1 MTEEP
6 TQERLLA
13 GVDAL
18 RTLPAVHRQ
27 IVTSDRVSALLA
39 RAVEAACPH
48 CGFERGVIL
57 ALGPGELIAAESEAI
72 GDEPSDKL
80 RRRALAN
87 PIPLTPGAAESEW
100 IRSLEGGGSP
110 PPPADGPLTE
120 ALGLEQYV
128 VAAIAPE
135 SRLLAL
141 LVLDRAESPVDAVDR
156 AVADAFASMLALAL
170 EHVVLRARVGDAGRE
185 LRHLTVSAE
194 ALMRELV
201 EAPVTLPADMR
212 HRSAFPSLDTIDSG
226 LLGSTP
232 LADLFNERELAIVSL
247 LAEGRSNRE
256 IAERLI
262 VSPETVKTYVA
273 RILRKLGASNRAE
286 AVSRYL
292 RLAQA
297 PPE

>member
-6 TQERLLA
+6 THERLLA

-18 RTLPAVHRQ
+18 RTLPGVHRQ
-27 IVTSDRVSALLA
+27 LVTSSRVSALLA

-48 CGFERGVIL
+48 CGFARGVIL
-57 ALGPGELIAAESEAI
+57 AIGPGELIAAESEAI
-72 GDEPSDKL
+72 GDEASDKL
-80 RRRALAN
+80 RRQALAN
-87 PIPLTPGAAESEW
+87 PIPLTAGTGESEW
-100 IRSLEGGGSP
+100 IRRLESGGSH
-110 PPPADGPLTE
+110 PPPADGPLKGT
-120 ALGLEQYV
+120 LGLQQYV

-135 SRLLAL
+135 SRPLAL
-141 LVLDRAESPVDAVDR
+141 LVLDRGLPPVDAVDQ
-156 AVADAFASMLALAL
+156 AIVDGFAAMLALAL
-170 EHVVLRARVGDAGRE
+170 EHVVLRARAGEAGRE

-226 LLGSTP
+226 LLGSAP
-232 LADLFNERELAIVSL
+232 PGDLFNERELAIVSL

-262 VSPETVKTYVA
+262 VSPETVKTHVA

-297 PPE
+297 PRE

>member
-1 MTEEP
+1 MPDAP

-18 RTLPAVHRQ
+18 RTLPAVYRQ
-27 IVTSDRVSALLA
+27 LVTSARVSALLA

-57 ALGPGELIAAESEAI
+57 SVGPGELVAAESEAI
-72 GDEPSDKL
+72 GDQASDKL
-80 RRRALAN
+80 RRQALAN
-87 PIPLTPGAAESEW
+87 PIPLAAGAAESEW
-100 IRSLEGGGSP
+100 IRLQEP
-110 PPPADGPLTE
+110 
-120 ALGLEQYV
+120 LGLQQYA
-128 VAAIAPE
+128 VAAIVPE
-135 SRLLAL
+135 SRALAL
-141 LVLDRAESPVDAVDR
+141 LVLDRAEPPLDAVDR
-156 AVADAFASMLALAL
+156 AVVDAFAAMLGLAL
-170 EHVVLRARVGDAGRE
+170 ERVVLRARVAEAGRE

-194 ALMRELV
+194 ALMQELV
-201 EAPVTLPADMR
+201 EAPVTLPADLR

-226 LLGSTP
+226 LLSSTP
-232 LADLFNERELAIVSL
+232 LSELFNERELAIVSL

-262 VSPETVKTYVA
+262 VSPETIKTHVG

-297 PPE
+297 QPD